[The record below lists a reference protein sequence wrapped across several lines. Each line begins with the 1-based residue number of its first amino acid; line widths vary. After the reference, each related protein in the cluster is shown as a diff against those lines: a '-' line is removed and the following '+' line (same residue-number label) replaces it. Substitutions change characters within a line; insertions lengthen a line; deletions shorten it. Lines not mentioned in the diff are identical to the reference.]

1 MAGAFGITLLCS
13 WLFFTCIV
21 QAQTGPIDVTQL
33 GAKPDGS
40 ADMSQV
46 LADAWKQ
53 ACNSTTASTI
63 LIPKGTFLLK
73 EANLEGPCKAPV
85 EIQIQGTIKAPEDP
99 AQISKD
105 KEWMTIIY
113 VDQLTLSG
121 GGTLDGQGAKA
132 WTQNECRV
140 KTECSKL
147 PNTLSLN
154 FVNNTV
160 IRDLTSLNSKLFHV
174 NLFGCNNITF
184 QHFTITAPG
193 DSPNTDG
200 IHIGHS
206 TGVVI
211 TDSNIGTGDDCIS
224 IGDGA
229 KQVNISKVTCG
240 PGHGISVGS
249 LGRYDNELPVE
260 GIFVTDCTISGTLNG
275 VRVKSWPASKSGSA
289 TNMHFEGIIM
299 QNVSNP
305 VIIDQEYC
313 PNNQCTNTA
322 PSSVKIAQ
330 VSFKNITGTSA
341 TPAVVTL
348 LCSKSIPCEG
358 VEVADIDLAYN
369 GNQGNVSSNCAN
381 VKPALSG
388 KLNPPICANATVPAQ
403 AA

>member
-1 MAGAFGITLLCS
+1 MERALGITLLCS
-13 WLFFTCIV
+13 WLFFTCIA

-73 EANLEGPCKAPV
+73 DAKLEGPCKTPV

-113 VDQLTLSG
+113 
-121 GGTLDGQGAKA
+121 
-132 WTQNECRV
+132 
-140 KTECSKL
+140 
-147 PNTLSLN
+147 TLSLN
-154 FVNNTV
+154 LVNNAV
-160 IRDLTSLNSKLFHV
+160 VRDLTSLNSKLFHV

-211 TDSNIGTGDDCIS
+211 TDSNIRTGDDCIS

-229 KQVNISKVTCG
+229 KQVKISKVTCG

-260 GIFVTDCTISGTLNG
+260 GIFVTDCTISGPLNG

-330 VSFKNITGTSA
+330 VSFKNITGTLA

-348 LCSKSIPCEG
+348 LCSKSIPCDG
-358 VEVADIDLAYN
+358 VEIADIDLAYN
-369 GNQGNVSSNCAN
+369 GNQENVSSNCAN

-388 KLNPPICANATVPAQ
+388 KLNPPICANTTIPAQ